1 MSSWLSKIATL
12 LPPLTMLIGLEFVV
26 QYPEIFWKIFGVIIG
41 CVFFASLYLGR
52 FLSQKK
58 LKQLVYLIL
67 PLFYTL
73 SILALFVLAQKSYV
87 QHFFIIGVSLILGIV
102 LNNIATLS
110 KYRFYSHKEV
120 ILKSEEDKR
129 KMIVCTTNEALVL
142 LTTFF
147 ITANLFGLIYLLSFP
162 LWQALLII
170 VLVVFSLAYQ
180 FLCEIFTPSLA
191 ALYTLITSLT
201 ASQIFWSLTF
211 WPTNYIANA
220 VIVIVSIYIIL
231 GILEYYSRQMLT
243 RRLIKIYFLLGII
256 TISSVLL
263 TNQWV
268 PR

>member
-1 MSSWLSKIATL
+1 MHSSLSKIATI

-41 CVFFASLYLGR
+41 CVLLASIFLGG
-52 FLSQKK
+52 FLNQKK
-58 LKQLVYLIL
+58 LKQLIYLIL

-73 SILALFVLAQKSYV
+73 SILALFILAQKSYV
-87 QHFFIIGVSLILGIV
+87 QHFFIIGASIILGIV
-102 LNNIATLS
+102 LNNITTLS
-110 KYRFYSHKEV
+110 RYRFYSHKEV
-120 ILKSEEDKR
+120 VLKSEEDKR
-129 KMIVCTTNEALVL
+129 KMIVYTTNEALVL

-162 LWQALLII
+162 LWQALLIV

-263 TNQWV
+263 SNQWV